1 MQIKLMKDVG
11 LEVDDCSRVH
21 SVQVSG
27 VTVKLISKRLLL

>member
-11 LEVDDCSRVH
+11 LEVDDYSRVH

-27 VTVKLISKRLLL
+27 VTAY